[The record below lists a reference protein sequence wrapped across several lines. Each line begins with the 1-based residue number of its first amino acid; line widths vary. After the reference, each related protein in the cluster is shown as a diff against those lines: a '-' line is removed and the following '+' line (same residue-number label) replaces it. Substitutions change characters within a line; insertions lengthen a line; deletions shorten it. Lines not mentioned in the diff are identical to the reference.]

1 MRKQMAKKVK
11 KKELGLGI
19 KALLSNI
26 DQKIEKSPEAT
37 VKEFSNTIAFVPVDQ
52 IEVNPFQPRKE
63 FDQTALIELSE
74 SLKIHGLIQ
83 PVTVRRLN
91 ENSYQLISGERRW
104 RASKLADLK
113 EIPAYVRVVEG
124 DQEMLEMAIIENV
137 QRKQL
142 NPMEVAVSYQ
152 RLIDECDLTHEK
164 VAERVGKNRSRVTNY
179 LRLLKL
185 PVDIQG
191 ALKNN
196 SLSMGHAVALA
207 GIDNIILQ
215 NSIFKTAIEKGLSVR
230 ALERLI
236 KESMTP
242 KKAAPKAKVD
252 LLPAEYQSIQNR
264 LRNHLEAKVEVKL
277 KGKGKGSIVIHFD
290 SDDTLNDLLD
300 RIEE

>member
-1 MRKQMAKKVK
+1 MAKKVK

-26 DQKIEKSPEAT
+26 EQKVERSPEAV

-63 FDQTALIELSE
+63 FEPNALNELAA

-83 PVTVRRLN
+83 PITVRRLN

-104 RASKLADLK
+104 RASKIAGLT
-113 EIPAYVRVVEG
+113 EIPAYIRVVEG
-124 DQEMLEMAIIENV
+124 DQEMLEMAIIENI
-137 QRKQL
+137 QRQQL
-142 NPMEVAVSYQ
+142 NPIEVAVSYQ
-152 RLIDECDLTHEK
+152 RLIDECNLTHEK

-191 ALKNN
+191 AIKE
-196 SLSMGHAVALA
+196 SKISMGHAVALA
-207 GIDNIILQ
+207 GVENIILQ
-215 NSIFKTAIEKGLSVR
+215 NSFFKETLDKSLSVR

-236 KESMTP
+236 KENTLA
-242 KKAAPKAKVD
+242 KKSNSAPKSNQ
-252 LLPAEYQSIQNR
+252 LPAEYQGIQNQ
-264 LRNHLEAKVEVKL
+264 LRNYLETKVELKL
-277 KGKGKGSIVIHFD
+277 KGKGKGSIIIHFD
-290 SDDTLNDLLD
+290 SDDTLNDLLE

>member
-1 MRKQMAKKVK
+1 MAKKVK

-26 DQKIEKSPEAT
+26 EQKVEKSPEAV

-63 FDQTALIELSE
+63 FEPNALNELAT

-83 PVTVRRLN
+83 PITVRRLN

-104 RASKLADLK
+104 RASKIAGLT
-113 EIPAYVRVVEG
+113 EIPAYIRVVEG
-124 DQEMLEMAIIENV
+124 DQEMLEMAIIENI
-137 QRKQL
+137 QRQQL
-142 NPMEVAVSYQ
+142 NPIEVAVSYQ
-152 RLIDECDLTHEK
+152 RLIDECNLTHEK

-191 ALKNN
+191 AIKE
-196 SLSMGHAVALA
+196 SKISMGHAVALA
-207 GIDNIILQ
+207 GVENIILQ
-215 NSIFKTAIEKGLSVR
+215 NSFFKETLDKSLSVR

-236 KESMTP
+236 KESTVA
-242 KKAAPKAKVD
+242 KKSSSAPKSNQ
-252 LLPAEYQSIQNR
+252 LPAEYQGIQNQ
-264 LRNHLEAKVEVKL
+264 LRNYLETKVELKL
-277 KGKGKGSIVIHFD
+277 KGKGKGSIIIHFD
-290 SDDTLNDLLD
+290 SDDTLNDLLE